1 VQCLRRYASTAAS
14 CRLYACVEDSF
25 GLPTC
30 VDNNKTGGM
39 LLGTCEG
46 SCLKPTAVY
55 LCVDGVCVPSV
66 TGQGSPLAKC
76 EGRCSKRHAALAPPW

>member
-1 VQCLRRYASTAAS
+1 
-14 CRLYACVEDSF
+14 
-25 GLPTC
+25 
-30 VDNNKTGGM
+30 M